1 MKASPR
7 DNLLKFLSRN
17 DFATL
22 REAQAFGVSKMTL
35 SHLVREGV
43 LYRPAKRIYTTKTD
57 WLADPLRRYAP
68 ACTLYPD
75 AVVCGVS
82 ALAYYDLTDEEEKK
96 VWLAFPQSHR
106 VVNQEYRLIY
116 PRGLSYTLGVTR
128 HNVGKR
134 EVRIYNPEKSVVDAF
149 KYLPIDVAHKAL
161 RAYLKRKEKNLD
173 MLTKYARQLRKPLD
187 DILVVLLSDE

>member
-1 MKASPR
+1 MAFSPR
-7 DNLLKFLSRN
+7 ERLLRFLRRS

-22 REAQAFGVSKMTL
+22 KEAQAFGVSKMTL

-43 LYRPAKRIYTTKTD
+43 LLRPAKRIYTTKTD
-57 WLADPLRRYAP
+57 WLTDPLRRYAP
-68 ACTLYPD
+68 ACTLYKD

-82 ALAYYDLTDEEEKK
+82 ALTYHDLTDEEEKR

-116 PRGLSYTLGVTR
+116 PRGASYTLGVIR
-128 HNVGKR
+128 HAVGKR
-134 EVRIYNPEKSVVDAF
+134 EVRIYNAEKSVVDAF

-161 RAYLKRKEKNLD
+161 RAYLRRKDKNLD

-187 DILVVLLSDE
+187 DILAVLLSDE